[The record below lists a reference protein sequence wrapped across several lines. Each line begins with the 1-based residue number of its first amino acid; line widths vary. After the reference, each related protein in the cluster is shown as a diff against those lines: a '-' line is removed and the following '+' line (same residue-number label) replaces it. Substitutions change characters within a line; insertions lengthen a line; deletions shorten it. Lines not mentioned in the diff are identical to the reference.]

1 MVTSIFIAGL
11 GGQGVVTL
19 SKMIAAYA
27 SEAGKK
33 VTLFN
38 SKGMAQR
45 GGRVTSEIRIS
56 TDHTEEYGSRI
67 SNGDADILV
76 GMELGEAVN
85 SLSYLKQDGV
95 AVLLDYSFVPTPM
108 ILKKEE
114 YPSFLSIAG
123 EFSKRTGHLYGIHDA
138 EAPHNIFVL
147 GVLTAILESGL
158 TEATA
163 VLNITRE
170 EMEKTIKANLKRR
183 VEENLAVFRRGHAHG
198 EKIFPY
204 RAVAKG

>member
-19 SKMIAAYA
+19 SKLIAAYA
-27 SEAGKK
+27 SEADKK

-56 TDHTEEYGSRI
+56 ANHTEEYGSRI

-85 SLSYLKQDGV
+85 SLSYLKKEGV

-108 ILKKEE
+108 ILKKEA
-114 YPSFLSIAG
+114 YPSFSDIAD
-123 EFSKRTGHLYGIHDA
+123 EFSKRTDHLHGVRDA
-138 EAPHNIFVL
+138 ETPHNIFVL
-147 GVLTAILESGL
+147 GVLTAILESGP
-158 TEATA
+158 TQASTI
-163 VLNITRE
+163 LNITRE
-170 EMEKTIKANLKRR
+170 AMEKTIEANLKRR
-183 VEENLAVFRRGHAHG
+183 VEENIAVFRQGHAHG
-198 EKIFPY
+198 KTI
-204 RAVAKG
+204 R